1 MSFLSEELVFFL
13 GELKESKELKELDES
28 HASDASLALGV
39 VGDALQE
46 SGSLHESDASE
57 GDWGVSINPI
67 FMRYCC
73 SSCLISRSRS

>member
-1 MSFLSEELVFFL
+1 M
-13 GELKESKELKELDES
+13 DES
-28 HASDASLALGV
+28 HASDASLALGA

-46 SGSLHESDASE
+46 SRESDASQESRESDASQELDESDASDASE